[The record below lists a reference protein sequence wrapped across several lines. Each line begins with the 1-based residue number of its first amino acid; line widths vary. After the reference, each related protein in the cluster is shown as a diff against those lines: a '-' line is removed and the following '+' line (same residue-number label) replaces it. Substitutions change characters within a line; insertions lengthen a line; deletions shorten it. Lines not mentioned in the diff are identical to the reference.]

1 MTERSANQKRIKMT
15 QQNDPMP
22 LKDLPGYIR
31 SAREEGQGD
40 YVPVVEMG
48 QIITPRTN
56 NWAKTIG
63 YAAAACLLLMAG
75 GLYATTSSIIVSI
88 DNPQAI
94 ANIVADNGG
103 KVFSVKQEE
112 NGTYKVRVFSLKI
125 MSSLIEEL
133 RKNKDLKKVE
143 AE

>member
-1 MTERSANQKRIKMT
+1 MT

-48 QIITPRTN
+48 QIIAPRTN
-56 NWAKTIG
+56 NWVKTIG
-63 YAAAACLLLMAG
+63 YAAAACLLLMIG
-75 GLYATTSSIIVSI
+75 GVYATTSSIIVSI

-112 NGTYKVRVFSLKI
+112 DGTYKVRVFSLKR
-125 MSSLIEEL
+125 MSSLIEGL
-133 RKNKDLKKVE
+133 RKNKELKKVE